1 MKETILL
8 TDGYKLGHHRQYPE
22 GTEMVY
28 SNWTPRSC
36 KYFPEAEEG
45 AVVFGLQYLI
55 KEYLIKQFNENFFNL
70 PKEKA
75 INEFYNRVN
84 CYVGVDNV
92 GTKHI
97 EALYDLGYLPIEIKA
112 LPEGSVCPIRVP
124 WMTIKNTLPEFY
136 WITNYLETLISC
148 ILWMPSTSATKARL
162 YKKELM
168 RHAKLTKYPEDVP
181 IDFSCHDFSMRG
193 MGGVEAAIISGMAH
207 LTSFSGT
214 DTIPAIRAL
223 EEYYNADAKN
233 ELIAGS
239 VPACYSEDTEILTN
253 SGWKYFKDL
262 TDDDLVAQYS
272 ENKEISFVKPTEIIA
287 DRYNGKLIHYVQN
300 CRGSKI
306 DLLVTPNHRMVKRSY
321 RNDKLSLF
329 EANIGLKKPTY
340 TKSCMIVSSGYKK
353 DKENQHLSALDKLKI
368 AFQADGSKPSH
379 GEDYTGERNGGYPIR
394 FSFKKDRKMA
404 RLERLF
410 TEAGVAFTKQKYENG
425 YYSIWAVMPEEFRKD
440 FSWVKLEAL
449 SSIEAYEFIQE
460 LQYWDGC
467 AKHSSIVYSSTNKEC
482 VDTVQAI
489 AALCGYRGNIS
500 SYQDKRKDCK
510 RLPIWSIILTEKER
524 TSINMHLEVTEENYR
539 GMVYCVSVPSK
550 MIVVRRNNIAL
561 ICGNTEHSV
570 MCAGGKEDE
579 ISTFKRL
586 INDVYPNGIVSIVSD
601 TWDFWQVIEDY
612 LPRLKQDIMSRD
624 GRVVIRPDS
633 GDPVDIICGLRTN
646 PHYNTKIKDGKY
658 YVSYAPFDIE
668 TKYVEISKGQY
679 YGAYWMLGETFGW
692 NTTEN
697 GYKYPDTHIGLIYGD
712 SITLER
718 QKHIYSRLE
727 SVKCAACNLVLGVGS
742 YSYQYASRDSLGYAV
757 KATACIVNG
766 EFREIFK
773 QPKTDDG
780 TKNSLKGLISVYKD
794 ENGTYYALD
803 GVSIDAENGGE
814 LKTVFMDG
822 NLLVDWSLKEIRER
836 INETL

>member
-70 PKEKA
+70 PKERA

-84 CYVGVDNV
+84 CYVGIDNV

-162 YKKELM
+162 YKKELI

-214 DTIPAIRAL
+214 DTIPAIMAL
-223 EEYYNADAKN
+223 EEYYNADAN
-233 ELIAGS
+233 SELIAGS
-239 VPACYSEDTEILTN
+239 V
-253 SGWKYFKDL
+253 
-262 TDDDLVAQYS
+262 
-272 ENKEISFVKPTEIIA
+272 
-287 DRYNGKLIHYVQN
+287 
-300 CRGSKI
+300 
-306 DLLVTPNHRMVKRSY
+306 
-321 RNDKLSLF
+321 
-329 EANIGLKKPTY
+329 
-340 TKSCMIVSSGYKK
+340 
-353 DKENQHLSALDKLKI
+353 SA
-368 AFQADGSKPSH
+368 
-379 GEDYTGERNGGYPIR
+379 
-394 FSFKKDRKMA
+394 
-404 RLERLF
+404 
-410 TEAGVAFTKQKYENG
+410 
-425 YYSIWAVMPEEFRKD
+425 
-440 FSWVKLEAL
+440 
-449 SSIEAYEFIQE
+449 
-460 LQYWDGC
+460 
-467 AKHSSIVYSSTNKEC
+467 
-482 VDTVQAI
+482 
-489 AALCGYRGNIS
+489 
-500 SYQDKRKDCK
+500 
-510 RLPIWSIILTEKER
+510 
-524 TSINMHLEVTEENYR
+524 
-539 GMVYCVSVPSK
+539 
-550 MIVVRRNNIAL
+550 
-561 ICGNTEHSV
+561 TEHSV

-601 TWDFWQVIEDY
+601 TWDFWRVIEDY
-612 LPRLKQDIMSRD
+612 LPRLKRDIMSRD

-697 GYKYPDTHIGLIYGD
+697 GYMYPDTHIGLIYGD

-727 SVKCAACNLVLGVGS
+727 SVRCAACNLVLGVGS
-742 YSYQYASRDSLGYAV
+742 YSYQYTSRDSLGYAV
-757 KATACIVNG
+757 KATACVVNG

-780 TKNSLKGLISVYKD
+780 TKNSLKGLICVYKND
-794 ENGTYYALD
+794 NGTYYALD

-814 LKTVFMDG
+814 LKTVFKDG
-822 NLLVDWSLKEIRER
+822 KLLVDWSLKEIRER